1 MSAIAQWIA
10 QLADAD
16 RVTREEAAAS
26 LYSTGR
32 ALGDA
37 ATAMWRGDVQ
47 MASLFI
53 APATVGIAVQ
63 PEHFEAIGA
72 AMGAP
77 RLANV
82 PPDQDAREFEL
93 HLVGTNID
101 ILTTRAPGAG
111 GAIDHF
117 LQKFGE
123 GIQQVEYPVR
133 SVDRATELL
142 RARFGLQPIYL
153 QTRAGADNTR
163 VNFFL
168 ASTPDG
174 RKVLIELVE
183 G

>member
-16 RVTREEAAAS
+16 RVTREEAAAG
-26 LYSTGR
+26 LYAAGR

-37 ATAMWRGDVQ
+37 AVAAWRTDAEV
-47 MASLFI
+47 AALFI
-53 APATVGIAVQ
+53 APATVGIAVH
-63 PEHFEAIGA
+63 PNNLEAIRA

-82 PPDQDAREFEL
+82 PADQDAREFEL
-93 HLVGTNID
+93 RIVGTRMD
-101 ILTTRAPGAG
+101 ILTTRAPGGG
-111 GAIDHF
+111 GAIDRF

-123 GIQQVEYPVR
+123 GIQQVEYPVS
-133 SVDRATELL
+133 SVERATELL
-142 RARFGLQPIYL
+142 RARFGLQPIYP
-153 QTRAGADNTR
+153 QTRAGADGTR